1 MKNTVH
7 IKHLRN
13 LFSDAV
19 SANIVRGKV
28 NCTTLD
34 GEIILSQFSSPLFL
48 NAAIAVFVLSGTAT
62 IYINYKPHMVCSG
75 TLVLLSATHLFHFS
89 GASKDF
95 NCRGLFVS
103 KEFMDEMD
111 STDMIY
117 RRIKYGVRLYNTPVI
132 PLEEGQLLLLMQRMA
147 AIEGAIDNTDHLYQ
161 KEMILNHLFAFY
173 LDLSNILDHRKEFQ
187 DSSNLTRYEW
197 IIKTFID
204 LLATCY
210 RQEHK
215 VEFYASRLNI
225 SAHYLSLIVKRITGQ
240 SVCDFIFEMLYSE
253 ARNLLIHSK
262 LSIQEIASLL
272 NFSDQSSFGKF
283 FKRKAGLSPV
293 DFRKMQ
299 Q

>member
-7 IKHLRN
+7 IKHLRD
-13 LFSDAV
+13 LFPDAV
-19 SANIVRGKV
+19 AENIVRGKV
-28 NCTTLD
+28 NCTTLNK
-34 GEIILSQFSSPLFL
+34 GIILSQFSSPLFL

-62 IYINYKPHMVCSG
+62 VYINYKPHLVRSV

-89 GASKDF
+89 GASEDF
-95 NCRGLFVS
+95 TCKGLFVS

-132 PLEEGQLLLLMQRMA
+132 PLEEGQLFLLLQRMA
-147 AIEGAIDNTDHLYQ
+147 AIDGAIDNTEHLYQ

-173 LDLSNILDHRKEFQ
+173 LDLSNILDQRKEFQ
-187 DSSNLTRYEW
+187 NSSNLTRYEY
-197 IIKTFID
+197 IIKAFID
-204 LLATCY
+204 LLATWY

-225 SAHYLSLIVKRITGQ
+225 SAHYLTLIVKRITGQ